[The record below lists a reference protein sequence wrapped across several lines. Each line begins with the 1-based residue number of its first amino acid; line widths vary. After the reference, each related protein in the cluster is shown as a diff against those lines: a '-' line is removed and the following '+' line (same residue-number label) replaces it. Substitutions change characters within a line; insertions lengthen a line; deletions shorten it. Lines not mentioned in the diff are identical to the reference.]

1 MPVFKPKMFEE
12 SSKSHA
18 SPNIWI
24 QLAIFIVVFF
34 IIFIFEAIIPS
45 LLTVPRL
52 MEELSTDQAFLN
64 GAKKLTFDES
74 MKMAE
79 RYSSLPEIMIPTL
92 LTTAFGTLAGIFYCR
107 CVEMRPL
114 RSMGFRKRKALPH
127 YLFGLA
133 VGTLMMTAI
142 TLLTVLSGANSIKLC
157 SEINFGLIGL
167 YLLGFIVQGMSE
179 EVIFRGYL
187 MTTVGGHH
195 NAFLAIGISSVAF
208 GLAHSANPGINPLAM
223 SNLILF
229 GIFAALYIILFDD
242 IWGACAIH
250 SVWNFTQGN
259 IYGISVSGSGNTE
272 SIFRTTAQSSYA
284 FLTGGKF
291 GIEGSI
297 FTTIILA
304 AGISFLIF
312 RIKKITP
319 ENISS
324 QSST

>member
-1 MPVFKPKMFEE
+1 MLALKPKMFEE

-34 IIFIFEAIIPS
+34 IIFIFESIIPAI
-45 LLTVPRL
+45 LTVPRL
-52 MEELSTDQAFLN
+52 MKELSVDQAFLN
-64 GAKKLTFDES
+64 GAKKLTLEES
-74 MKMAE
+74 MKMSE
-79 RYSSLPEIMIPTL
+79 SYSNLPEIMIPTL
-92 LTTAFGTLAGIFYCR
+92 LTTVFGTLASIFYCR
-107 CVEMRPL
+107 CVEMRPV

-127 YLFGLA
+127 YFLGLA

-157 SEINFGLIGL
+157 SGINFGLIGL

-187 MTTVGGHH
+187 MTTVGGYH
-195 NAFLAIGISSVAF
+195 NPLLAIGISSAAF

-223 SNLILF
+223 LNLILF
-229 GIFAALYIILFDD
+229 GVFAALYIILFDD

-259 IYGISVSGSGNTE
+259 VYGISVSGSGNTE
-272 SIFRTTAQSSYA
+272 SIFRTTSQSSHS

-297 FTTIILA
+297 FTTLVLA
-304 AGISFLIF
+304 AGISLLLFK
-312 RIKKITP
+312 IKKSASEHSP
-319 ENISS
+319 A
-324 QSST
+324 